1 MSTVGARHYVP
12 VMNDPILFLLLGVVA
27 ALLAAVLFLLLR
39 LSARLDARVADGVRR
54 AVTDDLRAGRE
65 DAAQAARAT
74 RQELTRNLELV
85 LERSDQV
92 RDVLDRRVQELQAG
106 NEKKLEEM
114 RRTVDE
120 QLQGTLEKRLGE
132 SFQLVS
138 ERLEA
143 VQRGLGEMQSLAS
156 GVGDLKRVLTNVKAR
171 GTWAEVQLGLIL
183 EEFLAPTQY
192 EANVATRHGSNH
204 RVEFAIRLPGR
215 GSDRPVWL
223 PIDSKF
229 PREDY
234 LRLQEA
240 AEAGDADGAGK
251 ASNSLARTLRDEA
264 KKIRAKYVD
273 PPHTTDFAVLYLA
286 TEGLYAEVT
295 RRPELMT
302 AIQER
307 HRIMVA
313 GPTTLAALLS
323 SLQMGFR
330 TLAIEKRATE
340 VWEVLGAVKTEF
352 GKFGR
357 VLERLKKQLDGASNT
372 VSKAEVRTRAME
384 RRLRSVEKLPESE
397 APDVLA
403 LPFGEES
410 DESK

>member
-1 MSTVGARHYVP
+1 MTDSVLYISLGA
-12 VMNDPILFLLLGVVA
+12 VA
-27 ALLAAVLFLLLR
+27 ILLAVVVFLLLR
-39 LSARLDARVADGVRR
+39 LTGRLEARVADGVRR
-54 AVTDDLRAGRE
+54 AVADDLRAGRE
-65 DAAQAARAT
+65 EASRAALAT

-85 LERSDQV
+85 LERSDQL
-92 RDVLDRRVQELQAG
+92 RDTLDRRVRELQAG

-132 SFQLVS
+132 SFKLVS

-143 VQRGLGEMQSLAS
+143 VQRGLGEMQTLAS

-192 EANVATRHGSNH
+192 ATNVATRHGSND
-204 RVEFAIRLPGR
+204 RVEFAVRLPGR

-240 AEAGDADGAGK
+240 ADAGDADGAARAGD
-251 ASNSLARTLRDEA
+251 ALVRTLRDEA
-264 KKIRAKYVD
+264 KKIRTKYVD
-273 PPHTTDFAVLYLA
+273 PPHTTDFAVLYVA

-295 RRPELMT
+295 RRPELL
-302 AIQER
+302 AEIQER

-330 TLAIEKRATE
+330 TLAIEQRATE
-340 VWEVLGAVKTEF
+340 VWDILGAVKTEF

-397 APDVLA
+397 APDVLS
-403 LPFGEES
+403 LPLGE
-410 DESK
+410 DEGAGEVD